1 MVAKGESKLIYPAVV
16 VKAGGVMCRALL
28 DTGASSPFASA
39 DLLDCLNSKPER
51 REFRNIEMMM
61 QTSNKIIA
69 IHKVQVTDVNGT
81 FPRNT
86 EVTRVQRS
94 NLLSLPNPRY
104 EETIAQFD
112 HLTEVEMEDTDDKEE
127 LPIH

>member
-28 DTGASSPFASA
+28 DTGAGSSYASA
-39 DLLDCLNSKPER
+39 DLDCLNSKPER
-51 REFRNIEMMM
+51 REFRNIEMRM

-81 FPRNT
+81 FLRNT

-104 EETIAQFD
+104 EETIFF
-112 HLTEVEMEDTDDKEE
+112 
-127 LPIH
+127 I

>member
-1 MVAKGESKLIYPAVV
+1 
-16 VKAGGVMCRALL
+16 
-28 DTGASSPFASA
+28 
-39 DLLDCLNSKPER
+39 
-51 REFRNIEMMM
+51 MMM